1 MKRERAIRR
10 TMRAM
15 EGGAG
20 ASPTTTRLMMMMMMM
35 MMMNSIT
42 RAMMTEN
49 GEDGR
54 RCRVRTV
61 DLRIVMMVVVRRIPM
76 APGRRRRR

>member
-10 TMRAM
+10 TMGAI

-20 ASPTTTRLMMMMMMM
+20 ASPTTTRLMMMM

-61 DLRIVMMVVVRRIPM
+61 DLRIVMTVVVRRIPM
-76 APGRRRRR
+76 APGRGRR